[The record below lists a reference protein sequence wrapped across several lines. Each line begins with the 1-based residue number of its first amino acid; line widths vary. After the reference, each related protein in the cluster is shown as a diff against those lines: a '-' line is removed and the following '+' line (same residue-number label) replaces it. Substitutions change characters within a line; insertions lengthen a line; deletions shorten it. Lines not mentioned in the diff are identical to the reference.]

1 MACAKGGF
9 KEQDRS
15 KGKIG
20 TFSSAQKSTI
30 QANASA
36 MRGKGTKSTIKYN
49 DRSAQGKA
57 NVYRGRTSTRR
68 TRG

>member
-1 MACAKGGF
+1 MASAGVFKG
-9 KEQDRS
+9 QDRS

-36 MRGKGTKSTIKYN
+36 MRGNGTKSTIKYN

>member
-1 MACAKGGF
+1 MASAPKGF
-9 KEQDRS
+9 KGQNRAT
-15 KGKIG
+15 GKVG

-36 MRGKGTKSTIKYN
+36 MRGKGAKSTIKYK
-49 DRSAQGKA
+49 DRSAQGKS
-57 NVYRGRTSTRR
+57 NVYLGRVSTRR